1 MLDACKTK
9 GLWTEMVGEN
19 ATEKGK
25 RRRTEKGKVGM
36 DWVKSTSQKMFQ
48 INPFN
53 VTKYSTPTLQEL
65 CRETSVI

>member
-19 ATEKGK
+19 ATERGK

>member
-9 GLWTEMVGEN
+9 GLWTEMGEN
-19 ATEKGK
+19 AMERGKG
-25 RRRTEKGKVGM
+25 RRTEKGKVGM

-53 VTKYSTPTLQEL
+53 MTKYSTPTL
-65 CRETSVI
+65 